1 MSSPPNTPP
10 EAAAEPWPA
19 DRGAP
24 GPGGLTADWPK
35 KAADVVDLVVDTIH
49 DKFIRPVLIAARA
62 IVFGLL
68 IATLLLVLLI
78 LLSVALIRLLDVYVF
93 PGRVWASYL
102 LVGVLFCGAGL
113 YAWYQR
119 SASEAKAIGS

>member
-1 MSSPPNTPP
+1 MSSPPNNPP
-10 EAAAEPWPA
+10 DGAGEPWPA

-24 GPGGLTADWPK
+24 GSEITAQWPK
-35 KAADVVDLVVDTIH
+35 KAADVIDLVVDTVH

-68 IATLLLVLLI
+68 IATLLLVLMI

-102 LVGVLFCGAGL
+102 LLGALFCAAGL
-113 YAWYQR
+113 FAWYQR
-119 SASEAKAIGS
+119 SASEAKATGG